1 MTIPSGAPL
10 TGHLSPIILTQLGR
24 EFLEA
29 ARREAA
35 LKNQISLPAYFLVAR
50 SIELGIKA
58 FLVLKG
64 HSEAQLKAIGHDLES
79 ALEEA
84 RRHGFDS
91 LVSPSQDHKAALEIL
106 NLYYKS
112 KDLEYTQT
120 GYKSYPRHDLLV
132 AFADGVLASLAAPL
146 RNWNPPA

>member
-1 MTIPSGAPL
+1 M
-10 TGHLSPIILTQLGR
+10 TGHLSPIILTQHGR

-35 LKNQISLPAYFLVAR
+35 LTNQISLPAYFLVGR
-50 SIELGIKA
+50 SIELGLKA

-64 HSEAQLKAIGHDLES
+64 HSEAQLKAIGHDLKS

-84 RRHGFDS
+84 RHHGFDS
-91 LVSPSQDHKAALEIL
+91 LVSPSQDHTDALECL

-112 KDLEYTQT
+112 KDLEYPRT
-120 GYKSYPRHDLLV
+120 GSKSYPAHNLLA
-132 AFADGVLASLAAPL
+132 AFADRVLDSLAAPL
-146 RNWNPPA
+146 RSWKPPP